1 MYQLLKLKSNGL
13 KKEAIGFTRE
23 LVAIPS
29 VSLNE
34 KQAAEFVERGMS
46 YAGFDRV
53 FRDECGNVV
62 GLIMGRSAGPNVLLL
77 SHLDTVLPPDEKA
90 GLVEDDYLYGSGS
103 SDCKSGVAAHV
114 FTGCLLKR
122 SLLPLNGNL
131 IVAATVAEENGCSV
145 GTKWLMEKT
154 LPQLGLKAD
163 YVVLGET
170 TGLGLYY
177 GHDGWVELDVKVV
190 GSNPFKVGDAAD
202 SIFNDI
208 DTISREN
215 ERENFDSWKVNK
227 PFIEENR
234 GLREATITVERRMNL
249 SEDMGYITSQLK
261 HEAVMAAKN
270 NGSVAIDVAVKTEFQ
285 KLYTGH
291 SIVVKKISNAWS
303 IDPFCQ
309 LMEKARGALK
319 AAGCKAEAGK
329 WKLGRL
335 GMGTSGSVILNEFK
349 IPVIG
354 YGPGDEDSSHT
365 ENERVKIDNIT
376 EAVYGTSAIVHSL
389 IGIPVFGW
397 SSDEI

>member
-1 MYQLLKLKSNGL
+1 MYQLLKLKNNGL
-13 KKEAIGFTRE
+13 KKEAIDFAKN
-23 LVAIPS
+23 LVLIPS

-34 KQAAEFVERGMS
+34 KRAAEFSANAMRDS
-46 YAGFDRV
+46 GFDKV
-53 FRDECGNVV
+53 FIDDCGNAV
-62 GLIMGRSAGPNVLLL
+62 GLVMGRSAGPNVLLL
-77 SHLDTVLPPDEKA
+77 SHLDTVLPPERGA
-90 GLVEDDYLYGSGS
+90 GLIKDGYLYGSGS
-103 SDCKSGVAAHV
+103 SDCKSGVAAHI
-114 FTGCLLKR
+114 FAGCLLKR

-145 GTKWLMEKT
+145 GTKWLLEKT

-163 YVVLGET
+163 YVILGET
-170 TGLGLYY
+170 TNLGLYY
-177 GHDGWVELDVKVV
+177 GHDGWVEFDVKVV

-215 ERENFDSWKVNK
+215 RTQNLDSWKVNK
-227 PFIEENR
+227 PFIEENE
-234 GLREATITVERRMNL
+234 GLREATIKVERRMNL
-249 SEDMGYITSQLK
+249 SEDTGYITSQLK
-261 HEAVMAAKN
+261 HEAVMAAQN
-270 NGSVAIDVAVKTEFQ
+270 SGAVAIDVAVRTESQ

-291 SIVVKKISNAWS
+291 SIAVKKISNAWS
-303 IDPFCQ
+303 VDPFCP
-309 LMEKARGALK
+309 LMEKARGALA

-335 GMGTSGSVILNEFK
+335 GMGTSGSVILDEFK

-354 YGPGDEDSSHT
+354 YGPGDEDNSHT
-365 ENERVKIDNIT
+365 ENERVKLDNIT